1 VHVNISLQF
10 DITSAFI
17 ARANKKKAQQATKGK
32 APPSSASG
40 GTVTQNAP
48 EYTVEQ
54 NMDPQSHSVSSSSRM
69 NGVAPVTNGH
79 SKTPTANTAPKA
91 NISEVCTA
99 DCVHVHCTH
108 THHTHH
114 THTHTHTH
122 THHTHTHTHICTQ
135 TQTHMHAHTHAR
147 THHTRTHTHTHTHAC
162 THMTHTHTNTYAHT
176 HMHAHTH
183 ARTHT
188 CTHAH
193 THTDTCNEHTHTRTH
208 NQLIRLT

>member
-1 VHVNISLQF
+1 MHVNISLQF

-32 APPSSASG
+32 APPSSAGG

-69 NGVAPVTNGH
+69 NGIAPVTNGH

-99 DCVHVHCTH
+99 DCVHCSPQVVS
-108 THHTHH
+108 
-114 THTHTHTH
+114 
-122 THHTHTHTHICTQ
+122 ILVVAIEEVDSSDQPMTQ
-135 TQTHMHAHTHAR
+135 H
-147 THHTRTHTHTHTHAC
+147 
-162 THMTHTHTNTYAHT
+162 
-176 HMHAHTH
+176 
-183 ARTHT
+183 
-188 CTHAH
+188 
-193 THTDTCNEHTHTRTH
+193 
-208 NQLIRLT
+208 